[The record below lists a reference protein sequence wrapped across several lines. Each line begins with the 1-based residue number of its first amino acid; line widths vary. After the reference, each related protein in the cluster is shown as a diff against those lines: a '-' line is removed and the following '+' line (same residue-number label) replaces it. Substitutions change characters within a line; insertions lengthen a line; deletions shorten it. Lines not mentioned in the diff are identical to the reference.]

1 MLCLLFKKSIMLR
14 QWEFV
19 DRFADLQ
26 DVALGMQEQQ
36 PIRADDLAR
45 VASGETTT
53 EPEPEHI

>member
-1 MLCLLFKKSIMLR
+1 MLR

-26 DVALGMQEQQ
+26 DVVLGMQEQQ